1 MKIGN
6 FELYSILTSG
16 FRLDGGA
23 MFGIIPKPL
32 WEKKAPADKLNRIE
46 MVTRSLLLV
55 DDERR
60 ILIDTGNG
68 DKWEE
73 KLRKIY
79 DIDPEMININKSLH
93 LVGLTSEDITD
104 VICTHL
110 HFDHVGGNTSLKNG
124 KIAPTF
130 LNAKYWIQRDNWEL
144 ANAPSGKDQ
153 GSFREEDWRILAENG
168 MIELVDG
175 KEQFIPG
182 IEILLSHGHTTGQMH
197 PIISDDKQKI
207 IYGGDLIPMAAH
219 IALPWVMAYDIN
231 PVLTIQEKKK
241 LLPQIVDEQWI
252 LFFEHDPQNQAA
264 IIKYDGRNFSLDHSI
279 VIND

>member
-6 FELYSILTSG
+6 FELHSILTSG

-55 DDERR
+55 NDQQR

-73 KLRKIY
+73 KFRQIY
-79 DIDPEMININKSLH
+79 DINVEMENINKSLNS
-93 LVGLTSEDITD
+93 VGFTTEDITD

-110 HFDHVGGNTSLKNG
+110 HFDHVGGNTMKKSG
-124 KIAPTF
+124 KIVPTF
-130 LNAKYWIQRDNWEL
+130 QNATYWIQRENWEL
-144 ANAPSGKDQ
+144 ANAPSEKDH
-153 GSFREEDWRILAENG
+153 GSFREEDWRILAENR
-168 MIELVDG
+168 MIELVNG

-197 PIISDDKQKI
+197 PIISDSEQKI
-207 IYGGDLIPMAAH
+207 MYGGDLIPMAAH

-231 PVLTIQEKKK
+231 PVLTVQEKKK
-241 LLPQIVDEQWI
+241 LLPQVVDEQWI
-252 LFFEHDPQNQAA
+252 LFFEHDPHHQAA
-264 IIKYDGRNFSLDHSI
+264 TIKYDGRNFSLDHSI
-279 VIND
+279 IIND